1 MWCDPTGREDVKMLV
16 LYVCAWCTVPAC
28 MLDDE
33 DGQGDSFRSTRM
45 LVGRSWPMTA
55 DKATLIQTRGIITL
69 CLATG
74 MHPEGHFRRDWG
86 AT

>member
-1 MWCDPTGREDVKMLV
+1 MDPP
-16 LYVCAWCTVPAC
+16 VPAC